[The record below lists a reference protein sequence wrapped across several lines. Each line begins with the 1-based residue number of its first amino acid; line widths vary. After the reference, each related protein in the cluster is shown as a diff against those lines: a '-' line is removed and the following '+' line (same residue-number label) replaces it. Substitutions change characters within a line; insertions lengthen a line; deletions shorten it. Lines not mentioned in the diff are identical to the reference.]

1 MDRSVPYPTDSDLTA
16 SVPRPSFWFCLAT
29 VPLLILLSSCGHGA
43 TLVQET
49 PTGGVI
55 TYGFQTEADVLSSSV
70 RRDAMGIAAAQCPNG
85 YRIVKEGEVPKVSA
99 SADRNWR
106 GQMGMDRRWGIQF
119 ACK

>member
-1 MDRSVPYPTDSDLTA
+1 MDSSTPHSTNAELTT
-16 SVPRPSFWFCLAT
+16 SVPRPAVGLCLAT
-29 VPLLILLSSCGHGA
+29 VPLLVLLSSCGHGA